1 MIQFAAIVIALMF
14 ALAPPS
20 QAQDIYKD
28 CNGGEDTV
36 RIIDACS
43 TVLERGSLEA
53 ASNRR
58 SALFYRGYAY
68 QRVDRLEEGFAD
80 YRASL
85 VIDPGFFPSK
95 NNLSVGLTRRGSE
108 AYNNKNYA
116 QARADFTET
125 VELKPDDVQSLTNLA
140 ALDYKEGLFD
150 QAIAHCGVKIVGPR
164 AQPVEMKRS
173 AFTSRD
179 DVSGSPGTR
188 RFRNF
193 NRTAG
198 AKRFRNATDRF
209 GRLRED
215 VFLEIAAGH
224 RNSQIADALG
234 ERRQCGL
241 DRPRRAGRIARIR
254 PLHRIIGEREI
265 ADRAREWTDMI
276 E

>member
-1 MIQFAAIVIALMF
+1 MIQFAAIVIAMMF
-14 ALAPPS
+14 ALASPS
-20 QAQDIYKD
+20 HAEDIYKD
-28 CNGGEDTV
+28 CNGGDDTV

-43 TVLERGSLEA
+43 TVLQRGLLEA

-85 VIDPGFFPSK
+85 EIDPGYFPSK

-150 QAIAHCGVKIVGPR
+150 QAIAHCTSAIEIDPKATTAYDVCGR
-164 AQPVEMKRS
+164 AYLGKGDLKS
-173 AFTSRD
+173 AVVALTN
-179 DVSGSPGTR
+179 VQTLEPGR
-188 RFRNF
+188 ADNDEAQ
-193 NRTAG
+193 NPQEILDQ
-198 AKRFRNATDRF
+198 AKQELAQT
-209 GRLRED
+209 ESA
-215 VFLEIAAGH
+215 VV
-224 RNSQIADALG
+224 
-234 ERRQCGL
+234 
-241 DRPRRAGRIARIR
+241 P
-254 PLHRIIGEREI
+254 
-265 ADRAREWTDMI
+265 
-276 E
+276 

>member
-20 QAQDIYKD
+20 HAEDIYKD

-125 VELKPDDVQSLTNLA
+125 VELKPDDAQSLTNLA

-150 QAIAHCGVKIVGPR
+150 QAIAHCTSAIEIDPKATTAYDVCGR
-164 AQPVEMKRS
+164 AYLGKGDLKNAVVALTNVQTLEPGRADNDEAQNPQEILDQAKQELAQTES
-173 AFTSRD
+173 A
-179 DVSGSPGTR
+179 VVP
-188 RFRNF
+188 
-193 NRTAG
+193 
-198 AKRFRNATDRF
+198 
-209 GRLRED
+209 
-215 VFLEIAAGH
+215 
-224 RNSQIADALG
+224 
-234 ERRQCGL
+234 
-241 DRPRRAGRIARIR
+241 
-254 PLHRIIGEREI
+254 
-265 ADRAREWTDMI
+265 
-276 E
+276 

>member
-28 CNGGEDTV
+28 CNGGTDTV

-53 ASNRR
+53 ASNRK

-68 QRVDRLEEGFAD
+68 QRVDRLEESFAD

-85 VIDPGFFPSK
+85 VIDPGYFPSK

-125 VELKPDDVQSLTNLA
+125 VELKPDVQSLTNLA

-150 QAIAHCGVKIVGPR
+150 QAIAHCTSAIEIDPKATTAYDVCGR
-164 AQPVEMKRS
+164 AYLGKGDLKNAVVALTNVQTLEPGRADNDEAQSPQEILDQAKQELAQTES
-173 AFTSRD
+173 A
-179 DVSGSPGTR
+179 VVP
-188 RFRNF
+188 
-193 NRTAG
+193 
-198 AKRFRNATDRF
+198 
-209 GRLRED
+209 
-215 VFLEIAAGH
+215 
-224 RNSQIADALG
+224 
-234 ERRQCGL
+234 
-241 DRPRRAGRIARIR
+241 
-254 PLHRIIGEREI
+254 
-265 ADRAREWTDMI
+265 
-276 E
+276 

>member
-28 CNGGEDTV
+28 CNGGTDTV

-140 ALDYKEGLFD
+140 ALDYKEGDFD
-150 QAIAHCGVKIVGPR
+150 QAISHCTSAIEIDPKATTAYDVCGR
-164 AQPVEMKRS
+164 AYLGKGDLKNAVVALTNVQTLEPGR
-173 AFTSRD
+173 TD
-179 DVSGSPGTR
+179 DDEEQNPQEVLAQARYQLAQEGSSVDP
-188 RFRNF
+188 
-193 NRTAG
+193 
-198 AKRFRNATDRF
+198 
-209 GRLRED
+209 
-215 VFLEIAAGH
+215 
-224 RNSQIADALG
+224 
-234 ERRQCGL
+234 
-241 DRPRRAGRIARIR
+241 
-254 PLHRIIGEREI
+254 
-265 ADRAREWTDMI
+265 
-276 E
+276 